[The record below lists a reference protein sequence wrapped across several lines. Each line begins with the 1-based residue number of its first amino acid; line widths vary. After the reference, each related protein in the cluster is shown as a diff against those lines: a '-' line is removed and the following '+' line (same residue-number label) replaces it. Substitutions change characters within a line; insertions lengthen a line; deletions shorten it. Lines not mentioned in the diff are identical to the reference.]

1 MYLAKRFLVEI
12 RLCLRFI
19 FLRSGRGSKD
29 IRNIFK
35 DKSVLI
41 IGPALTDK
49 NAAAGKRSHDIV
61 VKVNRGF
68 SQIDG
73 EEFRADVI
81 FHCGSELDC
90 GRIPDEVITINPV
103 YKWRNR
109 RNIDKCTYLISY
121 KESARICYPKI
132 YKSKYPSTGLHAIW
146 CCLRLTNNTVEVRG
160 FSFFMSDYDSKY
172 KQHSIALEQSRIR
185 DGGNHSI
192 KAEIETFQR
201 LRMDYPNLECGPE
214 LIGLLSKCSP
224 D

>member
-12 RLCLRFI
+12 SLCLRFI
-19 FLRSGRGSKD
+19 FYRRGRGFRDVSD
-29 IRNIFK
+29 LFR

-49 NAAAGKRSHDIV
+49 VPAAGKRKHDIV
-61 VKVNRGF
+61 VKINRGF
-68 SQIDG
+68 NQMDG
-73 EEFRADVI
+73 EDLRADVI

-90 GRIPDEVITINPV
+90 GSIPNEVITINPV

-109 RNIDKCTYLISY
+109 RNIDKCTYLLSY
-121 KESARICYPKI
+121 KESARICYPKV
-132 YKSKYPSTGLHAIW
+132 YWPKYPSTGLHAIW
-146 CCLRLTNNTVEVRG
+146 SCLMLTNNTVEVRG
-160 FSFFMSDYDSKY
+160 FSFFLSDYDSNY

-185 DGGNHSI
+185 KGGNHSI

-201 LRMDYPNLECGPE
+201 LRRTYPNLECGPE
-214 LIGLLSKCSP
+214 LIGLLSRCSL